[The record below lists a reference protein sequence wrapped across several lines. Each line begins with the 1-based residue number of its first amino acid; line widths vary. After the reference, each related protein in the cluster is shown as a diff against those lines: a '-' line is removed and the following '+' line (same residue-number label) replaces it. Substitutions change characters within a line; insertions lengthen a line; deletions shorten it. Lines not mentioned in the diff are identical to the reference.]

1 MAESSSHLFT
11 SESVASGHPD
21 KICDSIS
28 DAIVDACLTIDPD
41 ARVAV
46 ETLVKGKAEGSVI
59 ILAGEVSL
67 SGDAPDYEAIARQTA
82 ATIGYVDHSIGMDA
96 TSSEICEV
104 HTHITTQSAYISQGI
119 DGGDIDS
126 QGAGDQGM
134 MFGYACNETEQDDEL
149 RGRHFPIAAAL
160 AQRLTRRLD
169 IIQRSGEIPWM
180 RPDGKS
186 QVTVEYENGSPCCV
200 NTVVVAVQHDAA
212 LKERFGGSEEAE
224 HEFITEQ
231 VREHVV
237 EHAIPTRWLQR
248 GYRLQVNN
256 TGRFADPGG
265 PYSDA
270 GITGR
275 KIVVDAYG
283 GMARHGGGAF
293 SGKDPSKVDR
303 SAAYGARWAAK
314 HVVVAGLADRCEIQ
328 VAYVIGQAEPVSL
341 RVDTF
346 GTGVMGDSEISHRVM
361 NAFDWRPAAII
372 KDLDLKLPI
381 YLKTATGGHFGR
393 PPTAE
398 GHFPWERIHE
408 ERIEALKST

>member
-1 MAESSSHLFT
+1 LFT

-46 ETLVKGKAEGSVI
+46 ETLVKGKTEGSVI

-67 SGDAPDYEAIARQTA
+67 SGDAPDFEAIARQTA
-82 ATIGYVDHSIGMDA
+82 AAIGYVDHSIGMDA
-96 TSSEICEV
+96 VSPDLCEV
-104 HTHITTQSAYISQGI
+104 QTHITTQSQYISQGV
-119 DGGDIDS
+119 DRD
-126 QGAGDQGM
+126 GAGDQGM
-134 MFGYACNETEQDDEL
+134 MFGYACNETEQDEEL
-149 RGRHFPIAAAL
+149 RGRYFPIAAAL

-169 IIQRSGEIPWM
+169 IIQRTGEIPWM

-186 QVTVEYENGSPCCV
+186 QVTVEYENDSPCRI
-200 NTVVVAVQHDAA
+200 NTVVVAVQHDTA
-212 LKERFGGSEEAE
+212 LKERFGGSEHAE
-224 HEFITEQ
+224 HEFVFEQ
-231 VREHVV
+231 VRNHVV
-237 EHAIPTRWLQR
+237 EHAVPAQWLQQ
-248 GYRLQVNN
+248 GYTLKVNN

-303 SAAYGARWAAK
+303 SAAYCARWAAK
-314 HVVVAGLADRCEIQ
+314 HVVAAGLADRCEIQ

-346 GTGVMGDSEISHRVM
+346 GTGVIADPEIHHRVR
-361 NAFDWRPAAII
+361 NVFDWRPEAII
-372 KDLDLKLPI
+372 RDLDLKRPI

-393 PPTAE
+393 PPTDD

-408 ERIEALKST
+408 DRIEALRSLRAD

>member
-1 MAESSSHLFT
+1 MFT

-46 ETLVKGKAEGSVI
+46 ETLVKGKTEGSVI

-67 SGDAPDYEAIARQTA
+67 SGDAPDFEAIARQTA
-82 ATIGYVDHSIGMDA
+82 AAIGYVDHSIGMDA
-96 TSSEICEV
+96 ASPELCEV
-104 HTHITTQSAYISQGI
+104 QTHITTQSQYISQGV
-119 DGGDIDS
+119 DRD
-126 QGAGDQGM
+126 GAGDQGM
-134 MFGYACNETEQDDEL
+134 MFGYACKETEQDEEL
-149 RGRHFPIAAAL
+149 RGRYFPIAAAL

-169 IIQRSGEIPWM
+169 IIQRTGEIPWM

-186 QVTVEYENGSPCCV
+186 QVTVEYENDSPCRI
-200 NTVVVAVQHDAA
+200 NTVVVAVQHDTA
-212 LKERFGGSEEAE
+212 LKERFGGSEHAE
-224 HEFITEQ
+224 HEFVFEQ
-231 VREHVV
+231 VRNHVV
-237 EHAIPTRWLQR
+237 EHAVPAQWLQQ
-248 GYRLQVNN
+248 GYTLKVNN

-303 SAAYGARWAAK
+303 SAAYCARWAAK
-314 HVVVAGLADRCEIQ
+314 HVVAAGLADRCEIQ

-346 GTGVMGDSEISHRVM
+346 GTGVIADPEIHHRVR
-361 NAFDWRPAAII
+361 NVFDWRPEAII
-372 KDLDLKLPI
+372 RDLDLKRPI

-393 PPTAE
+393 PPTDD

-408 ERIEALKST
+408 DRIEALRSLRAD

>member
-1 MAESSSHLFT
+1 VSHW
-11 SESVASGHPD
+11 AGWPAD
-21 KICDSIS
+21 KE
-28 DAIVDACLTIDPD
+28 ID
-41 ARVAV
+41 
-46 ETLVKGKAEGSVI
+46 EE
-59 ILAGEVSL
+59 
-67 SGDAPDYEAIARQTA
+67 
-82 ATIGYVDHSIGMDA
+82 
-96 TSSEICEV
+96 
-104 HTHITTQSAYISQGI
+104 
-119 DGGDIDS
+119 
-126 QGAGDQGM
+126 
-134 MFGYACNETEQDDEL
+134 
-149 RGRHFPIAAAL
+149 
-160 AQRLTRRLD
+160 AQR
-169 IIQRSGEIPWM
+169 
-180 RPDGKS
+180 
-186 QVTVEYENGSPCCV
+186 EYIED
-200 NTVVVAVQHDAA
+200 VVR
-212 LKERFGGSEEAE
+212 KE
-224 HEFITEQ
+224 
-231 VREHVV
+231 VV
-237 EHAIPTRWLQR
+237 EHAIPARWLDDSTQ
-248 GYRLQVNN
+248 LIVNG
-256 TGRFADPGG
+256 TGSFPDPGG

-283 GMARHGGGAF
+283 GAARHGGGAF

-408 ERIEALKST
+408 DRIEALRSLHVDED